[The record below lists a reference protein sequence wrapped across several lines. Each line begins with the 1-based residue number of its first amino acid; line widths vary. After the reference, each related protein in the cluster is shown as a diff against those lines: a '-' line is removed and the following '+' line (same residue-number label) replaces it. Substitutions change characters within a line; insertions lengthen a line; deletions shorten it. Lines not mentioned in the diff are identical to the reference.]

1 MRRSFLVLLFFIPLF
16 SFSQMASIEL
26 VARPVPVPAVLDT
39 AVLNWTQSQAGF
51 RSLNKDAR
59 DFYYFINLAR
69 LKPGQFWDS
78 VLVPLFETFPN
89 LRGRDAQS
97 LANDL
102 EKTGPLPM
110 LALNP
115 LLIRTAQGHATD
127 IAGKHLA
134 PSHTSSNGTDFG
146 TRIKAAGIK
155 YCASE
160 NISISSQ
167 ATVLAVVLLYLDIG
181 LPEKGHRK
189 ALLDGKL
196 REMGVG
202 VAPYGKDQTFFVQDL
217 ACAQ

>member
-1 MRRSFLVLLFFIPLF
+1 MRRLVFFLLFFIPVF

-26 VARPVPVPAVLDT
+26 IAKPVPTPRVLDT
-39 AVLNWTQSQAGF
+39 AVLNWNESQPAYKTLG
-51 RSLNKDAR
+51 KDAR

-69 LKPGQFWDS
+69 LKPAQFWDS

-97 LANDL
+97 LATDF
-102 EKTGPLPM
+102 EKTGSLPM
-110 LALNP
+110 FGLSP

-127 IAGKHLA
+127 VAGKHLA

-146 TRIKAAGIK
+146 TRIKAAGIR

-189 ALLDGKL
+189 ALLDGRL

-217 ACAQ
+217 SCAQ